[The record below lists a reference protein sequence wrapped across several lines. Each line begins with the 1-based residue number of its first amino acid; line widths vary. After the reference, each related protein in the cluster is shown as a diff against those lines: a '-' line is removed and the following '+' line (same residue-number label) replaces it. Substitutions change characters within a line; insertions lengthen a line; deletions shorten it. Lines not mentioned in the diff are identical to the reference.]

1 VAGSDGFFETRN
13 PQAVLKHGIL
23 TRYAYYFAGRAGQA
37 TGGRVAF
44 IDGFAGEGR
53 YEDGSDGSPLL
64 LAAQAERAGLI
75 KRDIKLAFVEPDA
88 DRRSRL
94 KGALAEAGVVPD
106 VVLGR
111 PFESAVD
118 DLLDRYS
125 DRAILIFVDPFGL
138 GITLEMLERILRLS
152 SPRRPIDVLYH
163 FSLLSVARMGR
174 AALGQGDSS
183 PNAKQL
189 DAALGPVG
197 WREQLAGISSES
209 GAATRAAL
217 DIGRSFAT
225 VVAERTGVPSLGI
238 PVRPRP
244 DHVPKY
250 LLTLFTKDPVGRA
263 LWDFA
268 DVAGNAHVDW
278 LHHCSQQDY
287 EANVEAMARKGVMSL
302 FGDEPAPHVSEIQ
315 EAVKVVALNYLP
327 DHLVR
332 VIGERDLVPV
342 NDIEATYGEP
352 LGRARET
359 HLRSALQLLI
369 DDGRIGGDTKGAFRS
384 RAFTRV
390 R

>member
-44 IDGFAGEGR
+44 VDGYAGEGR

-94 KGALAEAGVVPD
+94 KSALADAGVIPD
-106 VVLGR
+106 VVLER
-111 PFESAVD
+111 PFESVVD
-118 DLLDRYS
+118 GLLEKYN
-125 DRAILIFVDPFGL
+125 DRATLLFVDPFGL
-138 GITLEMLERILRLS
+138 GITLDTLDRILRLS
-152 SPRRPIDVLYH
+152 RPRRPVDVLYH

-183 PNAKQL
+183 PNAKKL
-189 DAALGPVG
+189 DAAFGPVG
-197 WREQLAGISSES
+197 WLEQLAGIPPES

-217 DIGRSFAT
+217 NIARTFST
-225 VVAERTGVPSLGI
+225 VVVGRTGVPSLGI

-278 LHHCSQQDY
+278 LHHCNHQDY
-287 EANVEAMARKGVMSL
+287 EANVAAMARNGVMSL
-302 FGDEPAPHVSEIQ
+302 FGEEPPPEVVEIQ
-315 EAVKVVALNYLP
+315 EAVRTVARNYLP
-327 DHLVR
+327 DHLAR
-332 VIGERDLVPV
+332 LIGERDLVPV
-342 NDIEATYGEP
+342 EDIEATYGDL

-359 HLRSALQLLI
+359 HLRSALQTLI
-369 DDGRIGGDTKGAFRS
+369 DDGRIIGDAKGTFRS
-384 RAFTRV
+384 RSFSRAR
-390 R
+390 

>member
-1 VAGSDGFFETRN
+1 MAGSDGFFETRN

-37 TGGRVAF
+37 TGERVAF

-94 KGALAEAGVVPD
+94 KAALTEAGVVPD
-106 VVLGR
+106 VVLNR
-111 PFESAVD
+111 PFESVAEG
-118 DLLDRYS
+118 LLDRYS

-138 GITLEMLERILRLS
+138 GITLEMLERILQLS

-174 AALGQGDSS
+174 AALGQGDAS
-183 PNAKQL
+183 PNAKKL

-197 WREQLAGISSES
+197 WREHLAGISPES

-217 DIGRSFAT
+217 DIGRSFAR
-225 VVAERTGVPSLGI
+225 VVADRTGVPSLGI

-278 LHHCSQQDY
+278 IHRCNQQDY

-302 FGDEPAPHVSEIQ
+302 FGEEPPPDVSEIQ
-315 EAVKVVALNYLP
+315 EAVKAVARNYLP
-327 DHLVR
+327 NHLAR
-332 VIGERDLVPV
+332 VVGEGDLIPV
-342 NDIEATYGEP
+342 DDIERTYGDL

-359 HLRSALQLLI
+359 HLRSALQTLI
-369 DDGRIGGDTKGAFRS
+369 EDGRIIGDTKGAFRS
-384 RAFTRV
+384 RVFTRA